1 MIWGLWELQSLN
13 PIWVHFRFISIE
25 FSRYFFENM
34 HFKLIWRGFVLINH
48 LSFWFIF
55 PLTVMPKKIPPMC
68 NKFPLTFEILK
79 SVPKLNWQ
87 TEESRN
93 TRENKKNPRP
103 PTTTGGDERCSK
115 IFPQGPYYTLIIGHK
130 KNGPTTAAVNNVS
143 LVQKILQQ
151 QNRVS
156 FSWPKE
162 ETKIFKKKRVRMNEQ
177 QRPNIDWV
185 SLYWELQTLLEEY
198 QVLFL
203 DSSFS
208 SSGDALDKTGKNS
221 RGMERTNKHG
231 GVVHN
236 N

>member
-1 MIWGLWELQSLN
+1 
-13 PIWVHFRFISIE
+13 
-25 FSRYFFENM
+25 
-34 HFKLIWRGFVLINH
+34 
-48 LSFWFIF
+48 
-55 PLTVMPKKIPPMC
+55 MPKKILPMC

-185 SLYWELQTLLEEY
+185 SLYWGAPNTFGGVSSFIFGLL
-198 QVLFL
+198 LFL
-203 DSSFS
+203 LGGCVGQDGEEFAR
-208 SSGDALDKTGKNS
+208 DGKNKQT
-221 RGMERTNKHG
+221 RRCCA
-231 GVVHN
+231 
-236 N
+236 